1 METMTE
7 GLIDWAVAARS
18 LQDRD
23 ASGDCYLVKVR
34 PRSVLVAVV
43 DGLGHGEAAAA
54 AAALAVRTIAG
65 HDEQS
70 MIPYVKRCH
79 ECLRGTRGA
88 VMSLASFSGRESTM
102 TWLAVGNV
110 EGVLVR
116 SPATKD
122 PARESLL
129 LRGGVVGAQLPP
141 LNPAVVPVA
150 RGDMLILTTDGI
162 RGGFAP
168 AVVVTDPVQKIADR
182 ILVDH
187 ATATDDALVLVSR
200 YVGEGASP

>member
-1 METMTE
+1 METVTE
-7 GLIDWAVAARS
+7 GLIEWAVAASS
-18 LQDRD
+18 LQGQG

-34 PRSVLVAVV
+34 PRSVLVVV
-43 DGLGHGEAAAA
+43 IDGLGHGAAAAA

-70 MIPYVKRCH
+70 MISHVQRCH
-79 ECLRGTRGA
+79 ERLRGTRGA
-88 VMSLASFSGRESTM
+88 VMSLASFNGRDNTM

-110 EGVLVR
+110 EGVLLR
-116 SPATKD
+116 DTD
-122 PARESLL
+122 TTDIRRHSLL
-129 LRGGVVGAQLPP
+129 IRGGVVGEQLPA
-141 LNPAVVPVA
+141 LNAAVIPVA